1 MRLLSLS
8 LLLLSLLLS
17 GLACEK
23 NVQEVRRE
31 KLDIAAPG
39 GNARTASTAAPAA
52 PSGEPQSVGGR
63 PKTPTEP

>member
-39 GNARTASTAAPAA
+39 GNARTASTAAPVA
-52 PSGEPQSVGGR
+52 PAGAPQGIGAR
-63 PKTPTEP
+63 PKTPTDR

>member
-1 MRLLSLS
+1 MKLLSRS
-8 LLLLSLLLS
+8 LLLLSLLLC

-31 KLDIAAPG
+31 KLDVAAPG

-52 PSGEPQSVGGR
+52 PASAPETPRGR
-63 PKTPTEP
+63 PKTPTDP